1 MSPRELVVLGTAS
14 QAPTRRRNHNG
25 YFLRWDDEGLLFDPG
40 EGTQRQMLF
49 AGVTASEI
57 SRICVTHFHGDHC
70 LGLPGVLARMSLDR
84 VRRAVEVYYPAQSQ
98 QVFWRLRHA
107 SLFRDV
113 LDLREQPVCGDGQV
127 AVTSLF
133 SLEARELS
141 HSVPT
146 VGYRLVEPDGR
157 RMLPDRLAAFGV
169 TGPDI
174 GRLQREGRLSVDGR
188 MVTMDQVSELKR
200 GQRFAFIMDTRLC
213 DAAFALADQADML
226 VCECTFAETEAGL
239 ARDYGHLTARQA
251 GRIAAEA
258 GARLLILTHFSQR
271 YETAGAER
279 LAAEAESAFGG
290 GVVLAHDLDRISV
303 PSRRPSPLP
312 GVRRP
317 E

>member
-57 SRICVTHFHGDHC
+57 SRICITHFHGDHC
-70 LGLPGVLARMSLDR
+70 LGVPGVLARMSLDQ
-84 VRRAVEVYYPAQSQ
+84 VRHVVEIYYPAESRE
-98 QVFWRLRHA
+98 VFERLRHA

-127 AVTSLF
+127 AATSSF
-133 SLEARELS
+133 GLETRALS

-157 RMLPDRLAAFGV
+157 RMLPDQLAAAGV
-169 TGPDI
+169 AGPDI
-174 GRLQREGRLSVDGR
+174 GRLQREGRLSVAGR
-188 MVTMDQVSELKR
+188 TVTVEQVSERRR

-213 DAAFALADQADML
+213 DAAFALAEQADML
-226 VCECTFAETEAGL
+226 VCESTFADAEAAL

-251 GRIAAEA
+251 GRIAAES

-271 YETAGAER
+271 YETAGTER
-279 LAAEAESAFGG
+279 LAAEAASAFGG
-290 GVVLAHDLDRISV
+290 EVVLADDLDRIPVPARRPSA
-303 PSRRPSPLP
+303 PSRRPSP
-312 GVRRP
+312 
-317 E
+317 

>member
-1 MSPRELVVLGTAS
+1 MVLGTAS

-25 YFLRWDDEGLLFDPG
+25 YVLRWDGEGLLFDPG

-57 SRICVTHFHGDHC
+57 SRICVTHLHGDHC
-70 LGLPGVLARMSLDR
+70 LGVPGVLARMSLDQ
-84 VRRAVEVYYPAQSQ
+84 VRHRVEVYYPAESRE
-98 QVFWRLRHA
+98 VFRRLRHA

-113 LDLREQPVCGDGQV
+113 LDLRERPVGGDGQV

-133 SLEARELS
+133 ALEARALS

-157 RMLPDRLAAFGV
+157 RMLPDKLAAAGV

-188 MVTMDQVSELKR
+188 TVTVDQVSEPR
-200 GQRFAFIMDTRLC
+200 HGQRFAFIMDTRLC

-226 VCECTFAETEAGL
+226 VCESTFAEAEAGL

-271 YETAGAER
+271 YETAGTER
-279 LAAEAESAFGG
+279 LAVEAASAFGG
-290 GVVLAHDLDRISV
+290 EVVLAHDLDRISI
-303 PSRRPSPLP
+303 PARRPSPLS

>member
-57 SRICVTHFHGDHC
+57 SRICITHFHGDHC
-70 LGLPGVLARMSLDR
+70 LGVPGVLARMSLDQ
-84 VRRAVEVYYPAQSQ
+84 VRHVVEIYYPAESRE
-98 QVFWRLRHA
+98 VFERLRHA

-127 AVTSLF
+127 AATSSF
-133 SLEARELS
+133 GLETRALS

-157 RMLPDRLAAFGV
+157 RMLPDQLAAAGV
-169 TGPDI
+169 AGPDI
-174 GRLQREGRLSVDGR
+174 GRLQREGRLSVAGR
-188 MVTMDQVSELKR
+188 TVTVEQVSEPRR

-213 DAAFALADQADML
+213 DAAFALAEQADML
-226 VCECTFAETEAGL
+226 VCESTFADAEAAL

-251 GRIAAEA
+251 GRIAAES

-271 YETAGAER
+271 YETAGTER
-279 LAAEAESAFGG
+279 LAAEAASAFGG
-290 GVVLAHDLDRISV
+290 EVVLADDLDRIPVPARRPSA
-303 PSRRPSPLP
+303 PSRRPSP
-312 GVRRP
+312 
-317 E
+317 